1 MPKLAAQSRTGQTP
15 KHRQIYIVEFEGI
28 ISTPTIKRFR
38 ALIAKPLQMGRDVI
52 LDLRRI
58 SYMNSSGLGE
68 LVRIHDEMEKKNLSL
83 ALIRLDPEVQRL
95 VELLGLDNLL
105 HIYPHLAAALEA
117 IDRGLKAAPGA
128 KMARQGRNLLLPLR
142 SAPRPRLPEARILL
156 GLNGD
161 QHFARFLSYCLA
173 GKGGKVVMIDGRD
186 KALQVMREGKIDI
199 AILDSLLP
207 GARAICADLKTAR
220 QNGIGSVIFI
230 YAGREEGGG
239 VPFRVCEDEFVTE
252 PFEVRELIAL
262 AQSEYERCR
271 AESIL
276 FVQEANLELMTRE
289 EAMMQANAAIEQLI
303 ASAGLPRESAD
314 GLLYAVREAID
325 NARRHGNLSQP
336 QKLVQIQYV
345 LDKEKVTITV
355 GDEGKGFD
363 IEAVLKRAR
372 AVAPIEQAR
381 SRHSAGGYGGLG
393 ISLMLRCCDKV
404 EYLPPGN
411 IVKLTKYL

>member
-1 MPKLAAQSRTGQTP
+1 YEGTPAADWR
-15 KHRQIYIVEFEGI
+15 
-28 ISTPTIKRFR
+28 
-38 ALIAKPLQMGRDVI
+38 LGRDLV
-52 LDLRRI
+52 LDLRRV

-68 LVRIHDEMEKKNLSL
+68 LVRIHDEMEKKNLTL
-83 ALIRLDPEVQRL
+83 VLIRLDPEVQRL
-95 VELLGLDNLL
+95 GELLGLDNLL

-117 IDRGLKAAPGA
+117 IDRGLKSAPAA
-128 KMARQGRNLLLPLR
+128 KVARKGRTVLLPLR
-142 SAPRPRLPEARILL
+142 SAPRPKLPEARILL

-161 QHFARFLSYCLA
+161 PHFARFLAYCLA

-186 KALQVMREGKIDI
+186 QALRAMREGKIDI

-207 GARAICADLKTAR
+207 DARAICADLKTTR

-230 YAGREEGGG
+230 YASREESSGTA
-239 VPFRVCEDEFVTE
+239 FRVCEDEFVLE
-252 PFEVRELIAL
+252 PFEVREIIAL

-276 FVQEANLELMTRE
+276 FVQEANLEMMTRE
-289 EAMMQANAAIEQLI
+289 EAMSAANATLERLI
-303 ASAGLPRESAD
+303 GDSGLPRDSAD

-372 AVAPIEQAR
+372 AVTPIEQAR
-381 SRHSAGGYGGLG
+381 SRHATGGYGGLG